1 MNRRERVL
9 AALRHE
15 EADGIPLDLG
25 GTAVT
30 GVHVSCVAALREHYG
45 LEKRPVKVHEP
56 YQMLGL
62 IDEDLKQAMGID
74 VEGVYPYKT
83 MFGFPNTDWK
93 EWRLP
98 GGLEVLVPRLFM
110 TTVDDAGNT
119 LIYPEGD
126 PAAPPSGRMPKDGF
140 FFDSI
145 IRQDPIDEEN
155 LDPEDNFEEFGPIS
169 GEELDHV
176 RRSVRDAAASGGAV
190 VATFSGTAFGDI
202 ALVPAPFLKHPKGI
216 RDVAEWYMSTRS
228 RRSYVHRIFSK
239 QCEFALQNLQKI
251 HQAVG
256 DAVDVVFTCGT
267 DFGTQ
272 TSAFCSVETFRELY
286 FPSPHHV
293 AHVQAFLRVRG
304 PVHSVADRVRIRH
317 PQPGAVLG
325 GRNESRGSKGDVRRQ
340 AGVLGG
346 RGRYPEGAPLRCA
359 AGGSRAGSG
368 ALQRVFSRRWICL
381 QLYSQHPGPNAGRK
395 HRRHGRRRSRVQRT
409 SQRYI
414 ATKVR
419 DKKSVNRQDLKDR
432 KENGRQERL
441 DFGRPV
447 ARPRI
452 LRGLRGLCG
461 SKTGH
466 DLCRHV

>member
-286 FPSPHHV
+286 FPYYKEVNDWIHRHTTWRTFKHSCGSVVRFIPSLIECGFDILNP
-293 AHVQAFLRVRG
+293 VQCSAAGMKAEDLKATYGDRLVFWGGGVDTQKVLPFGAPPEVRG
-304 PVHSVADRVRIRH
+304 
-317 PQPGAVLG
+317 QVL
-325 GRNESRGSKGDVRRQ
+325 E
-340 AGVLGG
+340 
-346 RGRYPEGAPLRCA
+346 RC
-359 AGGSRAGSG
+359 S
-368 ALQRVFSRRWICL
+368 VFSRGGGFVFNSIHNIQARTPVENIVAMVDAV
-381 QLYSQHPGPNAGRK
+381 HEFN
-395 HRRHGRRRSRVQRT
+395 GRRNDT
-409 SQRYI
+409 
-414 ATKVR
+414 
-419 DKKSVNRQDLKDR
+419 
-432 KENGRQERL
+432 
-441 DFGRPV
+441 
-447 ARPRI
+447 
-452 LRGLRGLCG
+452 
-461 SKTGH
+461 
-466 DLCRHV
+466 